1 MTGLPLRLRSSLMK
15 RPPKVFSLHP
25 DVRDVRG
32 IEGTSFGPLM
42 DARIGLDTTRE
53 PASRQQPWRA
63 ILLNESKIIVGFLS
77 VGRNTLIISE
87 LVVCQ
92 KT

>member
-1 MTGLPLRLRSSLMK
+1 MEP
-15 RPPKVFSLHP
+15 
-25 DVRDVRG
+25 
-32 IEGTSFGPLM
+32 IEG
-42 DARIGLDTTRE
+42 DHE
-53 PASRQQPWRA
+53 PCSRWAAA
-63 ILLNESKIIVGFLS
+63 ILFHESKIIVGFLS